1 MAVVSYVARDWNDLT
16 DQLFSDSWQ
25 EDLGR
30 FRSTHVFRGLGNAAH
45 DLRPSLSR
53 PERNYIHVENHLLRA
68 FKKYAKQDAVP
79 ADSLWNLLAVA
90 QHHGLPTRLLD
101 WTYSP
106 FVALHF
112 MTEKEEDFVY
122 DGLVWSVDVARTN
135 EYLPPPMR
143 GMLRKEGSMVF
154 TAEMLS
160 RAASTLEEFEALS
173 TDEFVAF
180 FEPPSLDAR
189 MVNQYALFSLMSSAT
204 GCLDSWLAGRPDLC
218 KKVIVPAHLK
228 REIRDR
234 LDQANVTERVLFPGL
249 DGLSRWAARYYGPR
263 STS

>member
-1 MAVVSYVARDWNDLT
+1 MVEYIARDWNDLY
-16 DQLFSDSWQ
+16 DQLFKDSWK

-30 FRSTHVFRGLGNAAH
+30 FRSTFVFRGLRNVAW

-53 PERNYIHVENHLLRA
+53 PQRNYIQVENAMLRA
-68 FKKYAKQDAVP
+68 FKKYARQDAVP
-79 ADSLWNLLAVA
+79 DDLWNRLAVA

-112 MTEKEEDFVY
+112 VTDQEDDFNV
-122 DGLVWSVDVARTN
+122 DGVVWCVDVAATN
-135 EYLPPPMR
+135 EYLPSPLR
-143 GMLRKEGSMVF
+143 GLLRKEGSMVF

-160 RAASTLEEFEALS
+160 RAASTLDEFEALS

-189 MVNQYALFSLMSSAT
+189 MVNQYALLSLMSSAT
-204 GCLDSWLAGRPDLC
+204 GCLDHWLAERPELC
-218 KKVIVPAHLK
+218 SKVIVPAGLK
-228 REIRDR
+228 REVRDR
-234 LDQANVTERVLFPGL
+234 LDQANITERVLFPGL

-263 STS
+263 KG

>member
-1 MAVVSYVARDWNDLT
+1 MVEHIARDWNDLS
-16 DQLFSDSWQ
+16 DHLFGDSWK

-30 FRSTHVFRGLGNAAH
+30 FRSTFVYRGLSDVAW

-53 PERNYIHVENHLLRA
+53 PQRNYINVENAMLRA
-68 FKKYAKQDAVP
+68 FKKYARQDAVLD
-79 ADSLWNLLAVA
+79 DSLWNLLAVA

-106 FVALHF
+106 LVALHF
-112 MTEKEEDFVY
+112 VTAREETFNV
-122 DGLVWSVDVARTN
+122 DGVVWCVDVANTN
-135 EYLPPPMR
+135 EYLPPPLR
-143 GMLRKEGSMVF
+143 GLLRKEGSMVF

-189 MVNQYALFSLMSSAT
+189 MVNQYALLSLMSSAT
-204 GCLDSWLAGRPDLC
+204 GCLDSWLAERPELFI
-218 KKVIVPAHLK
+218 KVIVPSALK
-228 REIRDR
+228 REVRDR
-234 LDQANVTERVLFPGL
+234 LDQANITERVLFPGL

-263 STS
+263 WKG

>member
-1 MAVVSYVARDWNDLT
+1 MVEYVARDWNDLT
-16 DQLFSDSWQ
+16 DQLFGDSWQ
-25 EDLGR
+25 EELGR
-30 FRSTHVFRGLGNAAH
+30 FRSTYVFRGLRSSTW

-53 PERNYIHVENHLLRA
+53 PQRNYINVENAMLRA
-68 FKKYAKQDAVP
+68 FKKYARQTATID
-79 ADSLWNLLAVA
+79 DSLWNLLAVA

-112 MTEKEEDFVY
+112 VTDSQ
-122 DGLVWSVDVARTN
+122 DGFDDDGVVWSVDVARTN
-135 EYLPPPMR
+135 EYLPPPLR
-143 GMLRKEGSMVF
+143 GLLRKEGSMVF

-189 MVNQYALFSLMSSAT
+189 MVNQYALFSLMSSST
-204 GCLDSWLAGRPDLC
+204 GCLDSWLAERPDLC
-218 KKVIVPAHLK
+218 KQVIVPAALK
-228 REIRDR
+228 REVRDR
-234 LDQANVTERVLFPGL
+234 LDQANITERVLFPGL

-263 STS
+263 SK